1 MHMTTLGASFLNR
14 YRALRKN
21 EGDRDLAIEIEYNFG
36 RAFHGLGQFR
46 ITFAHR
52 SNEMLN
58 HTLESGVLNLA
69 VKHYRQALGEVEASM
84 GEAEDPEVSR
94 PILVRQHGQADLR
107 KQSPQTVREKSPARE
122 AAYNLMSIFLL
133 TGSPL
138 LAKNISDKWLAV

>member
-36 RAFHGLGQFR
+36 RAFHGLGQFG

-52 SNEMLN
+52 SNEMLID
-58 HTLESGVLNLA
+58 TLELGVLNLA

-84 GEAEDPEVSR
+84 GEAVQKSFVSMDKLIYENNR
-94 PILVRQHGQADLR
+94 PRLFERNRPH
-107 KQSPQTVREKSPARE
+107 EKRHT
-122 AAYNLMSIFLL
+122 I
-133 TGSPL
+133 
-138 LAKNISDKWLAV
+138 

>member
-1 MHMTTLGASFLNR
+1 
-14 YRALRKN
+14 
-21 EGDRDLAIEIEYNFG
+21 
-36 RAFHGLGQFR
+36 
-46 ITFAHR
+46 
-52 SNEMLN
+52 
-58 HTLESGVLNLA
+58 VLNLA

-94 PILVRQHGQADLR
+94 SEIVRQHGQVGLR
-107 KQSPQTVREKSPARE
+107 EQSPQTVREKSPARE